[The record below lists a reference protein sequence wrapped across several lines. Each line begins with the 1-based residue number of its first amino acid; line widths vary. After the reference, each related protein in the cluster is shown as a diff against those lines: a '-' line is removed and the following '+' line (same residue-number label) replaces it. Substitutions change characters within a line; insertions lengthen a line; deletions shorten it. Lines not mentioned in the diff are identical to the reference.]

1 MSSVK
6 VEASYKDDILGV
18 CITPHKATGSTRSS
32 IHFGLLVD
40 TSGSMDGSRIAE
52 VKRTIHKLIDLMDP
66 LDSLSIIFYHSTAII
81 LLNTV
86 NMSEDRAPFHAAVDS
101 LHATG
106 GTNLESAFLLIPSL
120 TAPPTAVFLLTDGHI
135 NEGLNRPSALIS
147 MARAVLPVDTPLHT
161 LGYGPDHN
169 QSMLRDM
176 SVRTYA
182 SYAYAE
188 SDEIVPSALGN
199 ALAAEMTKVGQNTR
213 LMIPAGYKSLELN
226 LSDSYISIGRLI
238 DEKPH
243 HVIFQKSDATAV
255 LPATIEFHWSD
266 TVDHIEYVA
275 PVPTEEPILLMEQVL
290 RATTAKSLSNIT
302 DHMVRREM
310 IMAKTMLEELKVQLD
325 SSPAASRILII
336 QLRAQVDGML
346 EDMIIMEGLAMGAPP
361 SSPVLARMLSSGAS
375 ATAYAGNQ
383 AGVLSGSSRSPAGTA
398 FCTPRQT
405 ETIRSLSQ
413 APSSNDPEE

>member
-1 MSSVK
+1 M
-6 VEASYKDDILGV
+6 G
-18 CITPHKATGSTRSS
+18 
-32 IHFGLLVD
+32 
-40 TSGSMDGSRIAE
+40 
-52 VKRTIHKLIDLMDP
+52 
-66 LDSLSIIFYHSTAII
+66 HSTC
-81 LLNTV
+81 LT
-86 NMSEDRAPFHAAVDS
+86 
-101 LHATG
+101 
-106 GTNLESAFLLIPSL
+106 IPS
-120 TAPPTAVFLLTDGHI
+120 
-135 NEGLNRPSALIS
+135 
-147 MARAVLPVDTPLHT
+147 
-161 LGYGPDHN
+161 
-169 QSMLRDM
+169 
-176 SVRTYA
+176 
-182 SYAYAE
+182 
-188 SDEIVPSALGN
+188 
-199 ALAAEMTKVGQNTR
+199 
-213 LMIPAGYKSLELN
+213 GYKSLEMN
-226 LSDSYISIGRLI
+226 SEDSTISIGRLI

-310 IMAKTMLEELKVQLD
+310 ILAKTMLEELKVQLD